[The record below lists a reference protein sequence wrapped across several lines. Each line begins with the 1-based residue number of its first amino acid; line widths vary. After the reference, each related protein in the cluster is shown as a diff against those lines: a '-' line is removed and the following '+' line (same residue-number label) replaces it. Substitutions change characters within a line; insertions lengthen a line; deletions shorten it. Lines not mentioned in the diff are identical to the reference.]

1 MKKISINILCVL
13 LIVILSASVL
23 FSLWGM
29 ASSFMQGFSDGW
41 SSKQS
46 EYHETGVPV
55 PVVIDHSNNDI
66 TDITASP
73 DSLLLDSGKVVH
85 CYPKVEYL
93 VVEDSDASGYL
104 LIAEVILGFI
114 TLVLLVFLIIQFI
127 RFVINI
133 NRGEIFVEKNI
144 RILYRFSI
152 YLLCI
157 SVAEIL
163 SGLGYDFFLSSE
175 HLSVNGSVLQA
186 YWAIPWGDLLFA
198 LLSLLIAK
206 IWKQGMD
213 MEEEHKLII

>member
-13 LIVILSASVL
+13 LIAILSASVL
-23 FSLWGM
+23 FSFWGM
-29 ASSFMQGFSDGW
+29 ASSFMHGFNDGW
-41 SSKQS
+41 QGNES

-55 PVVIDHSNNDI
+55 PVVIDHRSGDL

-73 DSLLLDSGKVVH
+73 DSIVIDNGKVIH
-85 CYPKVEYL
+85 SYPKVEYL
-93 VVEDSDASGYL
+93 VVEDSDSSQIL
-104 LIAEVILGFI
+104 LITEVILGFI
-114 TLVLLVFLIIQFI
+114 TLILLILLIYQFI

-144 RILYRFSI
+144 RILNRFSI

-157 SVAEIL
+157 SIAEIL
-163 SGLGYDFFLSSE
+163 SGLGYDFYLSSE
-175 HLSVNGSVLQA
+175 NLSIHGQMLQA
-186 YWAIPWGDLLFA
+186 YWAVPWGDLLFG